1 MFCLST
7 QKIIIELKIFFRI
20 IGLKTPVFTEAK
32 TNVLAVYSSEFATFK
47 EKAHS
52 YGTQAELLEELPKG
66 KLARGATGNENKHA
80 TLKD

>member
-1 MFCLST
+1 VLALVFV
-7 QKIIIELKIFFRI
+7 FFLNNRVE
-20 IGLKTPVFTEAK
+20 TPVFTKAK

-47 EKAHS
+47 EKALS

-80 TLKD
+80 TAKD